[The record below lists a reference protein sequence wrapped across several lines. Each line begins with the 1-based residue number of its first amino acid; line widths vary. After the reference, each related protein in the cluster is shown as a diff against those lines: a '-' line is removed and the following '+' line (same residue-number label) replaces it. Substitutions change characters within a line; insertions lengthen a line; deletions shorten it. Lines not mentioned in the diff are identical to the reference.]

1 MIFHSKQHRFLEGV
15 CARLREMDDPDPEI
29 ITHDSYEW
37 HAANLKGFG
46 TIPKITFTPY
56 GKSTKIKAEIMRS
69 ASLADESRRKE
80 VDEIRRK
87 LGFQKARDHEDRI
100 LARLFESYWNGYWKT
115 LIRALVRIEQAQK
128 LFTKS
133 NEPISE
139 PIQILIEKSILTPTL
154 NQETAQKPEPAV
166 RKPYTDILAELE

>member
-115 LIRALVRIEQAQK
+115 LIRALRRIEQSQR
-128 LFTKS
+128 LFTKPDETIA
-133 NEPISE
+133 EPM
-139 PIQILIEKSILTPTL
+139 QILMRKSLLTPTL
-154 NQETAQKPEPAV
+154 YQKNAQKPEYAAQ
-166 RKPYTDILAELE
+166 KSYTDILAELE